1 MARKVVFVIVE
12 GPSDKEALELFFI
25 KFYNMKMVR
34 LEVLYRDITTDQGV
48 NSRNIHNKIYEEVKR
63 YMNRNPIKK
72 SDFQEIIHIVDT
84 DGAYVE
90 NTQVIEDMNKGKT
103 FYTETEILT
112 SNKKGIEKRNEQ
124 KKDNLNKLSVL
135 NKVGG
140 IPYHVYYMSCN
151 LDHVLHNKL
160 NSTDEEKEKDAHNFA
175 KKYKDDL
182 PAFIK
187 FISESDFAVSDSYP
201 ESWKYIKVA
210 NHSLERHTNLGLC
223 FYQGEA

>member
-1 MARKVVFVIVE
+1 MFVIVE
-12 GPSDKEALELFFI
+12 GPSDEDALGLFFT
-25 KFYNMKMVR
+25 KFYNEN
-34 LEVLYRDITTDQGV
+34 EVYVKVLHRDITTDREV
-48 NSRNIHNKIYEEVKR
+48 NPQNVRNKVNEEVKEWASV
-63 YMNRNPIKK
+63 NRIEK

-90 NTQVIEDMNKGKT
+90 NTQVIEDMSKGKT

-112 SNKKGIEKRNEQ
+112 SNKKGIEKRNER
-124 KKDNLNKLSVL
+124 KTNNLNKLSVL

-140 IPYHVYYMSCN
+140 ISYHVYYMSCN

-160 NSTDEEKEKDAHNFA
+160 NSTDEEKEKDAHSFA